1 MDSETA
7 RQIVMKLS
15 GIIKHLSRMVRVKFG
30 ADPSKEL
37 RPSGSGVSHVNLM
50 STNI

>member
-15 GIIKHLSRMVRVKFG
+15 GIIKHYSRMVCVKFG
-30 ADPSKEL
+30 ANLSKGL
-37 RPSGSGVSHVNLM
+37 RPRGHTRVQCQVLE
-50 STNI
+50 I